1 MRIRCAHVRTG
12 FKTGCGLRK
21 GGIVGPSIH
30 PRIRYGIGVRKAG
43 KNAGKTYYKY
53 K

>member
-1 MRIRCAHVRTG
+1 MRGAHFRSG
-12 FKTGCGLRK
+12 FKTGLGLRK

-30 PRIRYGIGVRKAG
+30 KRIPCGFGVHKAG
-43 KNAGKTYYKY
+43 KNIGKIYKKY